1 MVRSGVLESRG
12 HVAQETRQAV
22 HANDCTLRCSARTVW
37 APRSRLH
44 RLLFFTDKRSRSG
57 TLRGRDQEIHY
68 SRTQSRRDIRS
79 GSSSPCSLKERTTIP
94 IGVRLT
100 ALVALA
106 LTPAIAFAQG
116 CRMQC
121 FTQSVGLPKRRIR
134 AAHSFKLATATRTAW
149 PHRTVPTLGARSTG
163 SEAPDPPVIARFDQI
178 RPPILGGRGQ
188 HQNMK
193 PGLLEAQNI

>member
-57 TLRGRDQEIHY
+57 RLRGRDQEIHY

-94 IGVRLT
+94 IGHKGWILGVKSAA
-100 ALVALA
+100 ALPGWVFKLF
-106 LTPAIAFAQG
+106 LRKTN
-116 CRMQC
+116 
-121 FTQSVGLPKRRIR
+121 PKRRTVTGP
-134 AAHSFKLATATRTAW
+134 AAGPPDSSQRTRG
-149 PHRTVPTLGARSTG
+149 PSGCY
-163 SEAPDPPVIARFDQI
+163 ARFPGD
-178 RPPILGGRGQ
+178 RSRAYGVPP
-188 HQNMK
+188 
-193 PGLLEAQNI
+193 